1 MSCFFGPMREETK
14 GYVFEMVA
22 KAVESVIPLSIPQHN
37 PLSIPQQKNQCQK
50 EELRELE
57 EQKAAIDKLAET
69 GVKRE
74 LWCGL
79 GFMLIQTIG
88 LMRLT
93 FWELS
98 WDVMEPI
105 CFYLTSMYF
114 LAGYGFFLRT
124 SREPSFESFFQSRFD
139 AKQKKLMKAYS
150 FDLNR
155 FNELKKGC
163 AASLASFPSEGC
175 ASSFCD
181 CRAKGMQVA
190 F

>member
-1 MSCFFGPMREETK
+1 MPEQDSC
-14 GYVFEMVA
+14 
-22 KAVESVIPLSIPQHN
+22 S
-37 PLSIPQQKNQCQK
+37 K

-57 EQKAAIDKLAET
+57 EKKAFIDKLAEA
-69 GVKRE
+69 GVKKE

-79 GFMLIQTIG
+79 GFMLVQTIG

-105 CFYLTSMYF
+105 CFYLTSTYF

-124 SREPSFESFFQSRFD
+124 SREPSFESFFQSRFE
-139 AKQKKLMKAYS
+139 AKQKRLMKAYN
-150 FDLNR
+150 FDLSR

-163 AASLASFPSEGC
+163 TSLAPLPSESSASERF
-175 ASSFCD
+175 ASSYCD
-181 CRAKGMQVA
+181 CRRRGMQIGIVH
-190 F
+190 